1 MPAAVVCAAKPWIGC
16 ILTILWPRVR
26 MMRQPP
32 IAVPAAM
39 VNAHT
44 TLIHAYTLNSGARRK
59 SNQGG
64 RCSNAVVFVVAVN
77 SVSAMM
83 PMVFCASF
91 VPWLKLIQDAL
102 NNWPRPNT
110 RLTRGGLQFRS
121 STISRAMMPN
131 PTTMPQAGE
140 RNIGPTT
147 LGHSPSRPWVAGF
160 RTDYLITDH
169 SLAAEARVAPQRPPI
184 SAWLELEGRPSHH
197 VNRFQAIAASS
208 AASSVVAVT
217 K

>member
-1 MPAAVVCAAKPWIGC
+1 MPADVLCAAKPWIGC

-26 MMRQPP
+26 IIRQPP
-32 IAVPAAM
+32 NAVPAAM
-39 VNAHT
+39 VKAHT
-44 TLIHAYTLNSGARRK
+44 TLIQTYTLNSGARRN
-59 SNQGG
+59 SSHDG
-64 RCSNAVVFVVAVN
+64 RCSNALVLVVAVK

-91 VPWLKLIQDAL
+91 VPWLKLIQAAL

-140 RNIGPTT
+140 RNIGPPT
-147 LGHSPSRPWVAGF
+147 LGQSPSAEWVSGF
-160 RTDYLITDH
+160 QIDHRITDQ
-169 SLAAEARVAPQRPPI
+169 SLAAEARVAPQSPPI
-184 SAWLELEGRPSHH
+184 SAWLELDGRPNHQ
-197 VNRFQAIAASS
+197 VARFQTIAASN

-217 K
+217 